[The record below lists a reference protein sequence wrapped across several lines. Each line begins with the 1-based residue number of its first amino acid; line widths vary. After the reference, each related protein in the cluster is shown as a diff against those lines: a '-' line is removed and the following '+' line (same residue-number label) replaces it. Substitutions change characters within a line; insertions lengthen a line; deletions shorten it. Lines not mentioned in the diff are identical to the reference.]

1 MKRVIKATTKI
12 TAATNP
18 EDIHPELENFEGE
31 AYMAGYTATFEG
43 ENLDN
48 VAITLKARQD
58 ADMMPKLTVWID
70 PKSSGKPGIYYFQC
84 KAVYPNI
91 ETEKLNYSDD
101 AEHWTNQ
108 WAKVARFITWM
119 MKATIDANAEYE
131 D

>member
-58 ADMMPKLTVWID
+58 ADMMPKLTV
-70 PKSSGKPGIYYFQC
+70 
-84 KAVYPNI
+84 
-91 ETEKLNYSDD
+91 
-101 AEHWTNQ
+101 
-108 WAKVARFITWM
+108 
-119 MKATIDANAEYE
+119 
-131 D
+131 